1 MLEVNPEEGVPTK
14 TGVGDSGHKAAGA
27 ELGVFATWRLSG
39 VEPATRLMEEL
50 WEEEAVLFN
59 LSADF
64 SPSVSVSDS
73 SGSLSS
79 SSSSSSDP
87 SVSDPSEL
95 LSDSLGK
102 QREIYMNYKKWM
114 NSHPDSY

>member
-1 MLEVNPEEGVPTK
+1 MPEASPDDGVPTN
-14 TGVGDSGHKAAGA
+14 TGDGDSGHNAAGA

-39 VEPATRLMEEL
+39 VEQVARLLEEL
-50 WEEEAVLFN
+50 LVEEGVLFN
-59 LSADF
+59 LIVDF
-64 SPSVSVSDS
+64 SPSVSDSDS

-95 LSDSLGK
+95 LSDSLRK
-102 QREIYMNYKKWM
+102 
-114 NSHPDSY
+114 

>member
-1 MLEVNPEEGVPTK
+1 MPTK
-14 TGVGDSGHKAAGA
+14 AGEGDSGHNAAGA
-27 ELGVFATWRLSG
+27 ELGVFAAWILSG
-39 VEPATRLMEEL
+39 VEQAARLMEEL
-50 WEEEAVLFN
+50 LAEDAVLFN
-59 LSADF
+59 LIEDF

-95 LSDSLGK
+95 LSDSLGEMEK
-102 QREIYMNYKKWM
+102 TMNYKKLIYPH
-114 NSHPDSY
+114 SSIH